1 MPKKTDLAAA
11 RSIEFGDQALPVR
24 DPSNMHPRLVT
35 AVMLTAAVAL
45 LVLMP
50 TTRALAA
57 GLYPWNDPHWR
68 YRLYGFPYNYPYY
81 YRTVCGVEREPYGL
95 GKKIRW
101 RRVFR
106 CH

>member
-1 MPKKTDLAAA
+1 
-11 RSIEFGDQALPVR
+11 
-24 DPSNMHPRLVT
+24 MHLKRT
-35 AVMLTAAVAL
+35 GAVLTTAVAL

-50 TTRALAA
+50 ATSALAA
-57 GLYPWNDPHWR
+57 GVYPWNSPSWR
-68 YRLYGFPYNYPYY
+68 YRLYGYPYDYPYY
-81 YRTVCGVEREPYGL
+81 YRTVCGVERTPYGV